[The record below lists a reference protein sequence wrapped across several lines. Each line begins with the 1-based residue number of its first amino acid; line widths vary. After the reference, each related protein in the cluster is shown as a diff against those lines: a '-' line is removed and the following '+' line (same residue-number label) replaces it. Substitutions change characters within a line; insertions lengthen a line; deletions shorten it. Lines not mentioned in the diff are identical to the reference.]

1 MPDFAWPKL
10 LTKGGKGMKCPPI
23 PPHEKDRL
31 AALDS
36 YVLAG
41 EGSVADLTPLVEM
54 ALRIFNVPM
63 AAVNMIGTDSVFFA
77 ASAGFGDD
85 VDKRREV
92 SFCAHTIL
100 QGATMVVP
108 DATHDERFHDNP
120 LVSGA
125 TNIRF
130 YAGAPLLSADG
141 HAIGVLCI
149 LDTVPYD
156 GFGAE
161 DRVRLSDLAHM
172 VMDRL
177 EIRRLA
183 MAASAGR
190 TAVPKRVVGP
200 EHLAHLAQIDA
211 LTGLPNRRQFY
222 RAVEAAL
229 LTGRACGLLMVDV
242 DGFKDINNILGP
254 AAGDD
259 VLRAI
264 GQLLVAEASS
274 GTAVARIGGDEFA
287 MRVCGLT
294 AEAAKPFARQLLAK
308 ISELAPMGHEDM
320 RISASCG
327 IALFPRDAQEP
338 VELIGD
344 ADLALHAAKAQATA
358 NVALYSPAL
367 RTDALDRRLSSIDL
381 HRAVANGEFVLFYQP
396 QVRLSDGALV
406 GAEALIRWMH
416 PSRGLLSPAAF
427 LPALEGSALAPQVG
441 RWVIEGGCAQAARWR
456 QQGAADFRMA
466 VNLFASQ
473 FRTGDLPREV
483 EESLARHR
491 LPPEALELEI
501 TENIVLSDHSTSI
514 DALTRLRQMG
524 VHIAF
529 DDFGTGYASLSL
541 LTRFPVS
548 CIKLDRSFVQ
558 AMLQAPRE
566 AAVIA
571 AILEMGR
578 ALDMDVIAEGIETEA
593 QRAYLAA
600 RHCPEG
606 QGYLFGRP
614 MPAEEFEARLGQA
627 TAFVPQGA
635 AERDAG
641 SRAC

>member
-1 MPDFAWPKL
+1 MPGFVWLKSLAN
-10 LTKGGKGMKCPPI
+10 GEKGMKCPPI

-31 AALDS
+31 AALES
-36 YVLAG
+36 YGLAG
-41 EGSVADLTPLVEM
+41 RTVAGLTPLVEM

-63 AAVNMIGTDSVFFA
+63 AAVNMIGADSVFFA

-125 TNIRF
+125 THIRF

-161 DRVRLSDLAHM
+161 DRARLRDLAHM

-177 EIRRLA
+177 DIRRIALT
-183 MAASAGR
+183 ASAG
-190 TAVPKRVVGP
+190 AVPVPSRVVEP
-200 EHLAHLAQIDA
+200 EQLAHLAQIDA

-229 LTGRACGLLMVDV
+229 LTERASGLLTFDV
-242 DGFKDINNILGP
+242 DGFKDINNTLGP
-254 AAGDD
+254 TAGDD

-264 GQLLVAEASS
+264 SQLLSAETPA
-274 GTAVARIGGDEFA
+274 GTAVARLGGDEFA
-287 MRVCGLT
+287 VLVGGLT
-294 AEAAKPFARQLLAK
+294 AEAAEPFAHQLIGK
-308 ISELAPMGHEDM
+308 ISDLAPNGHEHIQ
-320 RISASCG
+320 ISASCG
-327 IALFPRDAQEP
+327 IALSPRDTQEP
-338 VELIGD
+338 VELICD
-344 ADLALHAAKAQATA
+344 ADLALHAAKAKGGAH
-358 NVALYSPAL
+358 VALYSPSM
-367 RTDALDRRLSSIDL
+367 RTEAMDRRLSSVDL
-381 HRAVANGEFVLFYQP
+381 QRAVANGEFLLFYQP

-406 GAEALIRWMH
+406 GAEALIRWQH

-427 LPALEGSALAPQVG
+427 LPTLEVGTLAAHVG
-441 RWVIEGGCAQAARWR
+441 RWVIAEGCAQAARWR
-456 QQGAADFRMA
+456 RQGAADFRVA
-466 VNLFASQ
+466 INLFAAQ

-483 EESLARHR
+483 GEALDQHG

-501 TENIVLSDHSTSI
+501 TENIVLADHSTAME
-514 DALTRLRQMG
+514 ALSRLRQMG

-529 DDFGTGYASLSL
+529 DDFGTGHASLSM
-541 LTRFPVS
+541 LTRCPVD
-548 CIKLDRSFVQ
+548 CIKIDRSFVQ
-558 AMLQAPRE
+558 AMLRAPRE

-571 AILEMGR
+571 AILELGR
-578 ALDMDVIAEGIETEA
+578 ALGMDVIAEGIETEA
-593 QRAYLAA
+593 ERAYLAE

-614 MPAEEFEARLGQA
+614 EPAEEFEARLRQSA
-627 TAFVPQGA
+627 LFVPQA
-635 AERDAG
+635 TPDANN
-641 SRAC
+641 SLRAN

>member
-1 MPDFAWPKL
+1 
-10 LTKGGKGMKCPPI
+10 MKCPPI

-36 YVLAG
+36 YGLAG
-41 EGSVADLTPLVEM
+41 EGTVAGLTPLVEM

-63 AAVNMIGTDSVFFA
+63 AAVNMIGADSVFFA

-130 YAGAPLLSADG
+130 YAGFPLLSSDG

-156 GFGAE
+156 GFTDE

-177 EIRRLA
+177 EMRRMA
-183 MAASAGR
+183 IAASVGGMA
-190 TAVPKRVVGP
+190 TPSRVVGP
-200 EHLAHLAQIDA
+200 EQLAHLAQIDA
-211 LTGLPNRRQFY
+211 LTSLPNRRHFY

-229 LTGRACGLLMVDV
+229 LTGRPCGLLMIDV

-254 AAGDD
+254 TSGDD

-264 GQLLVAEASS
+264 GQMLSTEVPKGA
-274 GTAVARIGGDEFA
+274 AVARMGGDEFA
-287 MRVCGLT
+287 VLVGGLT
-294 AEAAKPFARQLLAK
+294 EAAAEPFARRLLGR
-308 ISELAPMGHEDM
+308 ISELAPAGHEEM
-320 RISASCG
+320 QISASCG
-327 IALFPRDAQEP
+327 IALSPRDALEP

-344 ADLALHAAKAQATA
+344 ADLALHAGKAKGSASI
-358 NVALYSPAL
+358 ALYSPAL

-406 GAEALIRWMH
+406 GAEALIRWLH

-427 LPALEGSALAPQVG
+427 LPALEAGALALPVG
-441 RWVIEGGCAQAARWR
+441 HWVIEEGCAQAARWR
-456 QQGAADFRMA
+456 RQGATDFRIA

-483 EESLARHR
+483 AEALARHG

-501 TENIVLSDHSTSI
+501 TENIVLSDHSTAM
-514 DALTRLRQMG
+514 DVLTRLRQMG
-524 VHIAF
+524 VRIAF
-529 DDFGTGYASLSL
+529 DDFGTGYASLSM
-541 LTRFPVS
+541 LTRCPVN
-548 CIKLDRSFVQ
+548 CIKIDRSFVQ
-558 AMLQAPRE
+558 AMLRSPRE
-566 AAVIA
+566 AAVIS

-593 QRAYLAA
+593 ERAYLTE
-600 RHCPEG
+600 RGCPEG

-614 MPAEEFEARLGQA
+614 VPALEFEARLGRA
-627 TAFVPQGA
+627 TFFVPPVDADCQPPAGA
-635 AERDAG
+635 LAKRR
-641 SRAC
+641 SYRRPSPR